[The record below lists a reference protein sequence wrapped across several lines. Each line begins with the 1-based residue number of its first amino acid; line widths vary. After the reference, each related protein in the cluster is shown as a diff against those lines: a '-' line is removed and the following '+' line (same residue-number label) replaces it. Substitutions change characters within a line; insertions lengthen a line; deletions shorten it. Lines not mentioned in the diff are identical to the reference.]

1 MRTMLDHVSRPAL
14 AAAVLLLAG
23 AAAPAAAQ
31 AEEPFPPPTPQSVG
45 LSAEALEAL
54 AAEVTSYIDREM
66 AVGAELLV
74 IKDRRSVLHEA
85 FGWRDRE
92 AEVPME
98 RDTLFNIRSMTKP
111 VTGAAAQTLI
121 DDGLLALACLL
132 VLTSTPAAAQAE
144 EAFPPATPESV
155 GLSAEALGAL
165 ADEVQRYIDRCL
177 LYTSD
182 AADEYQ
188 RV

>member
-14 AAAVLLLAG
+14 AAGMLLLAI
-23 AAAPAAAQ
+23 AAAPTAAR
-31 AEEPFPPPTPQSVG
+31 AEEPFPPTTPESVG
-45 LSAEALEAL
+45 LSGEALEAL
-54 AAEVTSYIDREM
+54 ADEVTSYIDREM

-74 IKDRRSVLHEA
+74 IKDRQTVLHEA

-121 DDGLLALACLL
+121 DDGLLAPA
-132 VLTSTPAAAQAE
+132 SFIAAAKKH
-144 EAFPPATPESV
+144 FRGTV
-155 GLSAEALGAL
+155 ILGKDL
-165 ADEVQRYIDRCL
+165 MEL
-177 LYTSD
+177 
-182 AADEYQ
+182 
-188 RV
+188 